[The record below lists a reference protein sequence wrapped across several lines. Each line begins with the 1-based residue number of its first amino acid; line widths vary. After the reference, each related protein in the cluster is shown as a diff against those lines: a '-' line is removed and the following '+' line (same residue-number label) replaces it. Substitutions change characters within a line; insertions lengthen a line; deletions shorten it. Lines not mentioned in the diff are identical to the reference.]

1 MEVKTHQTGKTEIIF
16 PYLVIG
22 FVESSVAGK
31 SQCHGMLG
39 NSLRRIAGYTHDA
52 DAKLCSFRRIHIIK
66 SGAAHQN
73 K

>member
-1 MEVKTHQTGKTEIIF
+1 MEVKAHQTGKTEIIF

-31 SQCHGMLG
+31 SQSHGVFG
-39 NSLRRIAGYTHDA
+39 NSLRGVIGYTHDA
-52 DAKLCSFRRIHIIK
+52 DAKLRGLCRIYIIK
-66 SGAAHQN
+66 SGAAHQY